1 MQAMMLEWLNAG
13 FRLFHVVAAI
23 AWIGASFYF
32 IWLDL
37 SLEEPPRNKRDRGVM
52 GDLWSIHGGGIYEIS
67 KYRLAPP
74 RMPSTLHWFKW
85 EAYTTWLTGSGLLV
99 LLYYVQAQ
107 SYLVGIDTWLQPP
120 AAAITGSVCF
130 LVFGQ
135 LIYETLVRSP
145 LGRRGSILAVMLL
158 ATLTLASWLAFQ
170 LFSARAAYIHMG
182 ALIGTWMA
190 GNVFWGIIP
199 AQKAF
204 VADVGAGREPDPE
217 RARFAKLRSTHN
229 NYLTL
234 PVVFAMLSNH
244 YPFLYGGEYAWLLL
258 VVVGALLAWIRHFF
272 NLSHQGQSRPVIL
285 VGAGF
290 GLVLVATLT
299 AYLEHGQ
306 GAAGSADGDATTSL
320 ITDDHAGSMVTTHC
334 SGCHAREPSMAGFE
348 APPAGLVLESEADLR
363 NHRSRSLT
371 AISSGYM
378 PLGNQTDMSDEERA
392 RLIRWL
398 ENQ

>member
-1 MQAMMLEWLNAG
+1 MPGMMLDWLNAG

-37 SLEEPPRNKRDRGVM
+37 SLQEPPANKRDQGVR

-74 RMPSTLHWFKW
+74 RMPTTLHWFKW

-107 SYLVGIDTWLQPP
+107 SYLLGVDSWIQSPVVAVVVSVGFI
-120 AAAITGSVCF
+120 AGGE
-130 LVFGQ
+130 LV
-135 LIYETLVRSP
+135 YEALVRSP
-145 LGRRGSILAVMLL
+145 LGRRGGSLAVVLVLL
-158 ATLTLASWLAFQ
+158 LTLASWLAFQ

-204 VADVGAGREPDPE
+204 VAAVGEGQAPDPE
-217 RARFAKLRSTHN
+217 RTRFAKLRSTHN

-234 PVVFAMLSNH
+234 PVLFAMLSNH
-244 YPFLYGGEYAWLLL
+244 SPFLYASEYPWLLL
-258 VVVGALLAWIRHFF
+258 VVVAALLAWMRHFF
-272 NLSHQGQSRPVIL
+272 NLKHQGRSRPIIL
-285 VGAGF
+285 VGAGL
-290 GLVLVATLT
+290 GMMLVAVLATGIQGGQTT
-299 AYLEHGQ
+299 AGNTET
-306 GAAGSADGDATTSL
+306 GALLSDDRAGSLVA
-320 ITDDHAGSMVTTHC
+320 THC
-334 SGCHAREPSMAGFE
+334 SGCHAREPSRPGFQG
-348 APPAGLVLESEADLR
+348 PPAGLIFESEADLR
-363 NHRSRSLT
+363 SHRERSLT
-371 AISSGYM
+371 AIRSGYM
-378 PLGNQTDMSDEERA
+378 PLGNQAGMSGEERS
-392 RLIRWL
+392 LLVRWL
-398 ENQ
+398 EAQ

>member
-37 SLEEPPRNKRDRGVM
+37 SLEEPPRNKRDRGVK

-74 RMPSTLHWFKW
+74 RMPATLHWFKW

-107 SYLVGIDTWLQPP
+107 SYLVGNGSWLQSPG
-120 AAAITGSVCF
+120 AAIGGSLCF
-130 LVFGQ
+130 LAAGQ
-135 LIYETLVRSP
+135 LIYEALVRSP
-145 LGRRGSILAVMLL
+145 LGQRGGRLAVALL
-158 ATLTLASWLAFQ
+158 AMLTLASWLAFQ
-170 LFSARAAYIHMG
+170 LFSARAAYVHMG
-182 ALIGTWMA
+182 ALVGTWMA

-258 VVVGALLAWIRHFF
+258 VVVGGLLAWIRHYF
-272 NLSHQGQSRPVIL
+272 NLRHQGQHRPGVL
-285 VGAGF
+285 VGAGVA
-290 GLVLVATLT
+290 LVLVAILA
-299 AYLEHGQ
+299 AYAEHGPGVVATNAEPAASPVGDDFA
-306 GAAGSADGDATTSL
+306 GA
-320 ITDDHAGSMVTTHC
+320 MVAEHC
-334 SGCHAREPSMAGFE
+334 SGCHAETPTMAGFQ
-348 APPAGLVLESEADLR
+348 APPAGLVFESEADLR
-363 NHRSRSLT
+363 THSDRSLT

-378 PLGNQTDMSDEERA
+378 PLGNQTDMSDDERS
-392 RLIRWL
+392 RLLRWL
-398 ENQ
+398 ADQ